1 MPTKLIDYHTKDVTM
16 EKTKMDKKRIKTIIE
31 IYQAR
36 FKQVVDV
43 SDNDLE
49 EMLEEFNKVR
59 KEESMQRL
67 IENIYG

>member
-1 MPTKLIDYHTKDVTM
+1 
-16 EKTKMDKKRIKTIIE
+16 MDKKRIKTIVE

-59 KEESMQRL
+59 EEESMQRL
-67 IENIYG
+67 IEKLYG